1 MLVWR
6 LCRRPHADLSGEGG
20 RLVSGRWH
28 TAGRPVV
35 YTAYEPAL
43 AILEVLVHLDIPI
56 EDLPDDYVMMGI
68 DITKLE
74 AAVFVVSPRIDSISD
89 SQAFGD
95 AWLVG
100 KTSAVIGVPS
110 VLSPRGVNFLINPLH
125 PNAKDATIAEIEDFK
140 FDGRL
145 WKGANPT

>member
-28 TAGRPVV
+28 TAGRPVI

-43 AILEVLVHLDIPI
+43 AILEVRVHLDLPF
-56 EDLPDDYVMMGI
+56 DLLPNDYVMMGI
-68 DITKLE
+68 DLSGVAVPAVDP
-74 AAVFVVSPRIDSISD
+74 AAA
-89 SQAFGD
+89 SQSNTQAIGD
-95 AWLVG
+95 AWLRD
-100 KTSAVIGVPS
+100 KTSAVLGVPS
-110 VLSPRGVNFLINPLH
+110 VLAPRGMNYLINPLH
-125 PNAKDATIAEIEDFK
+125 QDARAITIAEIEDFK

-145 WKGANPT
+145 WSGG